1 MLVVLSLFLCAPLH
15 AIVQQEFF
23 VSPKGLDTNPGTLS
37 APFATITQARN
48 AMNKIKSNQTGDII
62 VTLLDGVYHLS
73 SHLAFGNLDGGTNGF
88 EIIYQAQNKGKAI
101 ISGGHTVTGWT
112 LHDAS
117 KNIYKA
123 TVPEGTDTRQLYVN
137 GSRQMRA
144 RTADAMGWSVDAWG
158 YNVPNFSEVASW
170 NNLTDIEVVVRVE
183 WIHQR
188 GQIASIDAAYNKVLM
203 KEPYWEGA
211 KASAIFTHS
220 SGGVKDGLPWPAWI
234 ENAYEFIDQKGEWYL
249 DKSANT
255 IYLKPYTSVDL
266 ATAETII
273 PTQQTLLT
281 VTDVSHIQFRG
292 LAFKYNTW
300 LQVHSDNGY
309 PHIQAEAYKTKHGS
323 QNMKGA
329 VRITSSSFITIEG
342 CSFEHLGSGALQFS
356 NESNNSLIAHNSFS
370 DISGSGISIANTK
383 EITVFNNYIRRAG
396 REYWGS
402 IGIFAQITEET
413 TIQGN
418 TVVNLPY
425 SGISVGWGW
434 SPEIEA
440 GLNNIIAYNRVDSV
454 MLKFEDGG
462 GIYTLSKQTNA
473 SIHHNY
479 ITGVRN
485 HRSDARALYPDEGSS
500 NIHIYSNVVRDS
512 DVWAGLWTSTIQN
525 NVLENNYSDT
535 HTTLANGT
543 YNTWRNNTVVTD
555 GNWPQDAL
563 SIMSDAGYSEERTSK
578 RPNVALFKSTFAS
591 SNWTGKD
598 SRMANDGLLGTN
610 WASDADE
617 RSPYLQVDLQR
628 KISIDTIELVS
639 RQGLDQES
647 SRIHLEIQ
655 ASLNPDFNDF
665 TVLAS
670 IDDEL
675 LIPHKGTWTVP
686 VAGSDPYQYIR
697 VQRKSDK
704 GHFAFSELRVYE
716 KVTIAEP
723 LSSSSSVSQQNSTSS
738 GASTDDGSIESLSS
752 SSALIHDSSSKTVTS
767 LIFNNQVTSFRNSQI
782 ITVDASQQMIA
793 AHTEAKTG
801 TIYSL
806 YGERLYTVEIVNSVI
821 ILPVALSKMIVI
833 LRYE

>member
-1 MLVVLSLFLCAPLH
+1 MIVLLVCAPLH
-15 AIVQQEFF
+15 AIVQQEYF
-23 VSPKGLDTNPGTLS
+23 VSPEGSDTNPGTLS
-37 APFATITQARN
+37 EPFATITKARE
-48 AMNKIKSNQTGDII
+48 AVSQIKSNQTGDII
-62 VTLLDGVYHLS
+62 VTLLDGVYPLTTHLS
-73 SHLAFGNLDGGTNGF
+73 FSALDGGTNGF
-88 EIIYQAQNKGKAI
+88 VIIYRAQNKGKAI

-112 LHDAS
+112 LHDAD

-123 TVPEGTDTRQLYVN
+123 QVPEGADTRQLYVN
-137 GSRQMRA
+137 GSRQTRA

-158 YNVPNFSEVASW
+158 YNVPNFAEVARW
-170 NNLTDIEVVVRVE
+170 KNLTDIEVVVRVE

-188 GQIASIDAAYNKVLM
+188 GQIASIDQAYNKVLM

-220 SGGVKDGLPWPAWI
+220 TGGVKDGLPWPAWI

-249 DKSANT
+249 DRSTNT
-255 IYLKPYTSVDL
+255 IYLKPYESVDL
-266 ATAETII
+266 ATAETVI
-273 PTQQTLLT
+273 PIQQTLLT
-281 VTDVSHIQFRG
+281 ATDVSHIQFKG
-292 LAFKYNTW
+292 LAFQYNTW
-300 LQVHSDNGY
+300 LQVHTDNGY
-309 PHIQAEAYKTKHGS
+309 PHVQAEAYMTKHGS

-329 VRITSSSFITIEG
+329 VRITSSSHITIEE

-356 NESNNSLIAHNSFS
+356 KESNNSFIAHNKFN

-383 EITVFNNYIRRAG
+383 KITLYNNHIRRAG

-434 SPEIEA
+434 SPDIEA

-485 HRSDARALYPDEGSS
+485 HRNDARAIYPDEGSK

-512 DVWAGLWTSTIQN
+512 DIWAGLWTSTIQN
-525 NVLENNYSDT
+525 NILENNYSDT

-543 YNTWRNNTVVTD
+543 NNTWRNNTIVTD

-563 SIMSDAGYSEERTSK
+563 TIMTYAGYNEQRISDK
-578 RPNVALFKSTFAS
+578 PNVALYKPVSAS
-591 SNWTGKD
+591 STWNGKD
-598 SRMANDGLLGTN
+598 SRMANDGAIGTI
-610 WASDADE
+610 WASDGDE
-617 RSPYLQVDLQR
+617 PSPHLQINLQR
-628 KISIDTIELVS
+628 KIQIDTIEFVS
-639 RQGLDQES
+639 RHGLDQES
-647 SRIHLEIQ
+647 SRMHLEIQ
-655 ASLNPDFNDF
+655 ASLDSAFSDF

-670 IDDEL
+670 IDDEP
-675 LIPHKGTWTVP
+675 LIPHEGTWTVP
-686 VAGSDPYQYIR
+686 VAGSELYQYIR
-697 VQRKSDK
+697 VQRKSNK

-716 KVTIAEP
+716 KMSIAEP
-723 LSSSSSVSQQNSTSS
+723 
-738 GASTDDGSIESLSS
+738 SLSS
-752 SSALIHDSSSKTVTS
+752 SSMNPQSSISSKTSSDDRTTEQSSSSADIINVSSSESVAALT
-767 LIFNNQVTSFRNSQI
+767 LNTQRSFKRNAHI
-782 ITVDASQQMIA
+782 ITVDASQQLFIPHA
-793 AHTEAKTG
+793 RAETCTL
-801 TIYSL
+801 YSL
-806 YGERLYTVEIVNSVI
+806 YGERLYTLTITQSVVTIPATLSKKIVI
-821 ILPVALSKMIVI
+821 IK
-833 LRYE
+833 YE